1 MFRRK
6 RLRWKCRESKL
17 YKLSRTKSSR
27 TISWLRRLR
36 RRSMSCLKKGRLRLG
51 KSYKKIN
58 RLFKRSTDRN
68 RRQLRLWV

>member
-1 MFRRK
+1 
-6 RLRWKCRESKL
+6 
-17 YKLSRTKSSR
+17 
-27 TISWLRRLR
+27 
-36 RRSMSCLKKGRLRLG
+36 MSCLKKGRLRLG